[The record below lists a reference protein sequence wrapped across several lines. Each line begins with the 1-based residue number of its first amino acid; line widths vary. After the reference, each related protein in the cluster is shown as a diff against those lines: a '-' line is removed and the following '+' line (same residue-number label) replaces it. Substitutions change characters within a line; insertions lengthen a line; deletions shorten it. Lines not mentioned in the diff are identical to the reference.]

1 MATPYMHIDP
11 PVIDGGGSVT
21 AEGFVGWMELTGLT
35 ATVERAIKQTAEF
48 AKNREA
54 AHPQIQAFGCTRQ
67 ADRATP
73 KMFGWSVGGKPRKVT
88 IKLCTPGAKGVP
100 LPYCEYVMDNCV
112 LSKFVLKDDADGAP
126 EEDFEVSFTKIDFKF
141 QATDSKGGQQ
151 LAGAATYDLVINK
164 LIS

>member
-1 MATPYMHIDP
+1 MATIYMHIDP

-21 AEGFVGWMELTGLT
+21 AIGFEGWMELTGLT

-88 IKLCTPGAKGVP
+88 IKLCTPGDSGTP
-100 LPYCEYVMDNCV
+100 LSYCEYVLDNSV

-126 EEDFEVSFTKIDFKF
+126 EEDFEISFTKIDFKF
-141 QATDSKGGQQ
+141 KTTDGAGKQTLS
-151 LAGAATYDLVINK
+151 GAATYDLVVNK